1 VFFESRFERRPD
13 GGVGLRLPSG
23 ERALLRSVGD
33 ELKGLLEDDLDAPD
47 LRRLFPP
54 VDAKYDELVQH
65 ELLSGRRR
73 ALETLVATLEHS
85 SLTAKEAE
93 AWLTTLNVAR
103 LVLGTRLDV
112 TEETDF
118 DVDPTDPRAQPYA
131 VYVYLTWL
139 QEQLIEA
146 LAPAP

>member
-1 VFFESRFERRPD
+1 MFESRFERGPD
-13 GGVGLRLPSG
+13 GGVRLRLPAG

-54 VDAKYDELVQH
+54 VDAKYDELVQD

-118 DVDPTDPRAQPYA
+118 DVDPTDPRARPYA